1 LADSKSDSIITE
13 HFATKPLD
21 NPLWQYACQVYAR
34 AGVEA
39 ALLELQDEQGVD
51 INLILQA
58 LWLAS
63 EGIEWTQGCIPEDYS
78 KWVKEQVL
86 PLRKMRR
93 NMKTDWS
100 QYEDFRQQV
109 KALELKAE
117 QYALAMLFIYNF
129 PTEKKSGAKHTIELA
144 TSNIF
149 LLAKHFNIAYVEFDP
164 LFRRI

>member
-1 LADSKSDSIITE
+1 
-13 HFATKPLD
+13 
-21 NPLWQYACQVYAR
+21 
-34 AGVEA
+34 
-39 ALLELQDEQGVD
+39 
-51 INLILQA
+51 LQA

-117 QYALAMLFIYNF
+117 QYALAMLYQQSS
-129 PTEKKSGAKHTIELA
+129 SGVITTVAQNHEVSGLLA
-144 TSNIF
+144 IAEFSNI
-149 LLAKHFNIAYVEFDP
+149 AFDE
-164 LFRRI
+164 FRRLQLII